1 MNTLILRLFCLSLLL
16 NCLFVHAQ
24 TVNTVE
30 YFWDNDPGYG
40 NGTIVSA
47 STGENNLQVNY
58 DEVNYGVHTLWIRIQ
73 DSCGNWSTTI
83 GKPIFIKK
91 DAASTITR
99 MEYFWDNDPGYGKA
113 KSISPNQMGNNEYAI
128 STTDVSDGA
137 HLFCM
142 RAKDDQEQWSMVITK
157 PIYAYTVNGNITD
170 MEYFIDN
177 DPGEGNGIK
186 VALTENVPCDAN
198 FYVKTDNLSIGSY
211 QLNVRIKDCY
221 GKWGLLSSEPFE
233 ITEVDGVEKIEF
245 SMPIN
250 ITVSKGTCVLQSDNL
265 IMTDYKVRIISLDG
279 RTLSST
285 IWNSYSNICEINIG
299 VINQPIIVIV
309 ENDNH
314 RLVKRVMAK

>member
-1 MNTLILRLFCLSLLL
+1 MNPLISRLFCL
-16 NCLFVHAQ
+16 LFLFCCQFLHAQ
-24 TVNTVE
+24 TDNKVE
-30 YFWDNDPGYG
+30 YFWDYDPGYG
-40 NGTIVSA
+40 NGTIVYA
-47 STGENNLQVNY
+47 SNGENKLPVNL
-58 DEVNYGVHTLWIRIQ
+58 DGVDCGCHILWIRVQ
-73 DSCGNWSTTI
+73 DSHGNWSTTI
-83 GKPIFIKK
+83 GKPILVRN
-91 DAASTITR
+91 DATSAISQV
-99 MEYFWDNDPGYGKA
+99 EYFWDCDPGYGCA
-113 KSISPNQMGNNEYAI
+113 TSINTSHIIGNNKYTI
-128 STTDVSDGA
+128 DTSDVSDGA

-142 RAKDDQEQWSMVITK
+142 RAKDNQDQWSVVISK
-157 PIYAYTVNGNITD
+157 PIYVYSINELISEL
-170 MEYFIDN
+170 EYFIDS

-186 VALTENVPCDAN
+186 IPMKSRDCVN
-198 FYVKTDNLSIGSY
+198 FSVKTDGLTIGSH

-221 GKWGLLSSEPFE
+221 GEWGLLSSEPFE

-265 IMTDYKVRIISLDG
+265 ITTDYKVRIISLDG

>member
-16 NCLFVHAQ
+16 DCLFVHAQ
-24 TVNTVE
+24 TTNTVE

-47 STGENNLQVNY
+47 SIGENNLHVNY
-58 DEVNYGVHTLWIRIQ
+58 DEVNCGVHTLWIRIQ
-73 DSCGNWSTTI
+73 DSRGNWSTTI
-83 GKPIFIKK
+83 GKPILIKE

-142 RAKDDQEQWSMVITK
+142 RAKDDQEQWSMVISK
-157 PIYAYTVNGNITD
+157 PIYVYTVNGNITD

-186 VALTENVPCDAN
+186 VSLTGNVPCDAN
-198 FYVKTDNLSIGSY
+198 FYVKTDDLSIGSH

-233 ITEVDGVEKIEF
+233 ITEVDGIENIEF
-245 SMPIN
+245 TMPIN
-250 ITVSKGTCVLQSDNL
+250 VIASNGTCVLWSDNT
-265 IMTDYKVRIISLDG
+265 ITNDYNVMVLSIDG
-279 RTLSST
+279 RMLSSV
-285 IWNSYSNICEINIG
+285 IWGSGSNTCELNIG
-299 VINQPIIVIV
+299 VSNQPIFVV
-309 ENDNH
+309 VKNENQ
-314 RLVKRVMAK
+314 RLIKRIMAK